1 MTPLSVP
8 MIPDT
13 APFTPAQ
20 RAWLNGFF
28 AGLLGAGA
36 APPGAAVA
44 PPVPPT
50 APVAEEEFPWH
61 DPALDLPERLKLAE
75 GKPPERV
82 LMAAMAQLDCGS
94 CGYLCQT
101 YAEAIA
107 RGEEK
112 DLTKCS
118 PGGKA
123 TAKKIKELVQL
134 RVKTTVSATPDA
146 SGRAAHVNGTAPK
159 PPGHDRDNPVTAKV
173 KAAERLTAP
182 ASDKDVCFVALDL
195 DGTGLT
201 YEVGDALG
209 VYPENCP
216 ELIDAVLR
224 ELASDGSEL
233 VVTPD
238 GRAVPAREA
247 LRKDFAVTKLG
258 DRLVSL
264 LADHARGAEADA
276 LRALAEDD
284 PDDFLGTHDV
294 LDLLARFPSARPPVR
309 ELVAAL
315 TPLAPRLYS
324 ISSSPKAHPGEVHLT
339 VGVVRYDHAGR
350 PRKGVASTFLAE
362 RAGCGSAVRVFA
374 QAAHGFRLPRSGDT
388 PVIMV
393 GPGTGVAPFR
403 AFLQERRAA
412 GARGKNW
419 LFFGDRRRDTDF
431 LYRGELD
438 EFARQGVLT
447 RLDTAFSRDQ
457 AGKVYVQDRL
467 RENAAELWGW
477 LNDGAHFYVCGDAR
491 RMARDVDQALHALV
505 AEQGRRS
512 PDQAR
517 QFVRELTQAGRYQ
530 RDVY

>member
-1 MTPLSVP
+1 MSSLSVP
-8 MIPDT
+8 MIPAS
-13 APFTPAQ
+13 APFSPAQ

-28 AGLLGAGA
+28 AGLLSAGSSPTAGPPAPAPA
-36 APPGAAVA
+36 APAPAA
-44 PPVPPT
+44 
-50 APVAEEEFPWH
+50 EDFPWH
-61 DPALDLPERLKLAE
+61 DPALEMEERLKLAD
-75 GKPPERV
+75 GKPAERV

-94 CGYLCQT
+94 CGYLCRT

-123 TAKKIKELVQL
+123 TAKKLKDLVQL
-134 RVKTTVSATPDA
+134 GFKTTVPASPAPNGRSAHA
-146 SGRAAHVNGTAPK
+146 NGAAHKAA
-159 PPGHDRDNPVTAKV
+159 GHDRDNPATATV
-173 KAAERLTAP
+173 KAVERLTGP
-182 ASDKDVCFVALDL
+182 GSDKDVRSVALDL
-195 DGTGLT
+195 AGTGLT

-216 ELIDAVLR
+216 ELVDAILR
-224 ELASDGSEL
+224 AVGSDGAEL

-247 LRKDFAVTKLG
+247 LRKDFAVTKIS
-258 DRLVSL
+258 DRLVSV
-264 LADHARGAEADA
+264 LAEHAGGPEGQA

-284 PDDFLGTHDV
+284 PDDFLATHDV
-294 LDLLARFPSARPPVR
+294 LDLLTRFPAARPPVR

-315 TPLAPRLYS
+315 SPLAPRLYS
-324 ISSSPKAHPGEVHLT
+324 IASSPKAHPGEVHLT
-339 VGVVRYDHAGR
+339 VGAVRYSHNGR
-350 PRKGVASTFLAE
+350 PRKGVASTFLAD
-362 RAGCGSAVRVFA
+362 RTGPGSRVRVFA

-388 PVIMV
+388 PVVMV

-403 AFLQERRAA
+403 AFLHDRRAS

-419 LFFGDRRRDTDF
+419 LFFGDRRRETDF
-431 LYRGELD
+431 LYRGEL
-438 EFARQGVLT
+438 EELARQGVLT

-457 AGKVYVQDRL
+457 AGKVYVQHRL
-467 RENAAELWGW
+467 RENAAELWAW
-477 LNDGAHFYVCGDAR
+477 LRDGAHFYVCGDAQ
-491 RMARDVDQALHALV
+491 RMAPDVDRALQAVV

-512 PDQAR
+512 PDEAR
-517 QFVRELTQAGRYQ
+517 EFVKELTRAGRYQ